1 LFFFTLS
8 AFEGDPTLPLVRVEP
23 PSGAK
28 WRGADVLKFLK
39 LFKSFFAPEPVALF
53 RNTDALESKEP
64 LELDQSDYEET
75 YTPAVT
81 VPLLTNLGLRDRFA
95 RLKNPRT

>member
-1 LFFFTLS
+1 
-8 AFEGDPTLPLVRVEP
+8 
-23 PSGAK
+23 
-28 WRGADVLKFLK
+28 
-39 LFKSFFAPEPVALF
+39 VALF
-53 RNTDALESKEP
+53 RNTDALESEEP

-75 YTPAVT
+75 YTPAVM